1 MTQVSIPIAS
11 AMPGMHLA
19 ADLLD
24 DSGRV
29 LVPAGTLLTE
39 ALVCSLM
46 RREVVELPVEQ
57 RLDED
62 PAVVEARNERIA
74 QSVARCFRLAG
85 DAAGSHAL
93 REAILQFR
101 MGRGE

>member
-1 MTQVSIPIAS
+1 MMQVSIPIAS
-11 AMPGMHLA
+11 AVPGMHLA

-29 LVPAGTLLTE
+29 LVPAGTALTE

-46 RREVVELPVEQ
+46 RREVAELPVV
-57 RLDED
+57 LAADED
-62 PAVVEARNERIA
+62 PAVVEARNIRIA
-74 QSVARCFRLAG
+74 QSVAGLFRLAG
-85 DAAGSHAL
+85 DAPGTHAL

-101 MGRGE
+101 IERGE